1 MASASSPAPTPAA
14 DAGLDRELLL
24 VAAVVVV
31 GAVMTILDTTVVN
44 VAIRTLAEK
53 FDSPLSTIQW
63 VATGYTL
70 ALATVIPLTGWA
82 AERFGTKRLYMTS
95 IALFLVGSMASGLAW
110 SAESLIVFRVLQG
123 LGGGMIMPAGMT
135 ILTRAAGP
143 QRVGRVMAIMGVPM
157 MLGPICGPILGGW
170 LVDDFS
176 WRWIFFINV
185 PVGIAALTLSSRIL
199 PRDVAQKGHRLDWTG
214 LALLSPGLAL
224 LIYGLANSS
233 SAGGFGHAKVLVPMA
248 IGIVALI
255 AFVFHA
261 RREPDEALI
270 DLRLFAN
277 RTFAAAC
284 GTMILVLVA
293 VFGGM
298 LLMPLYLQTIRGES
312 AMDSG
317 LLLAPQGIGAML
329 AMPIAG
335 GLADR
340 TGVGKIVPPGL
351 VLIGLTFLGLTQL
364 EADTSYWLLGIDLFF
379 MGIGMGMTMM
389 PTFSGAMQ
397 TLRQAQVPKAST
409 TLNINQQVGA
419 SIGTAVLS
427 VILAHELTS
436 KLSEGTGGSGGGG
449 GGIGGAIPQ
458 ELLGKAAE
466 AYGATFWW
474 ALGLVAVAFVV
485 AVTQLPKDRPA
496 PPAEGDDADPAAAAH
511 AMMV

>member
-1 MASASSPAPTPAA
+1 MASASSPTSEPAA

-31 GAVMTILDTTVVN
+31 GAIMTILDTTVVN

-185 PVGIAALTLSSRIL
+185 PVGIVALLLSNNVL
-199 PRDVAQKGHRLDWTG
+199 PRDVSQKGHRLDWTG

-248 IGIVALI
+248 
-255 AFVFHA
+255 
-261 RREPDEALI
+261 
-270 DLRLFAN
+270 
-277 RTFAAAC
+277 
-284 GTMILVLVA
+284 
-293 VFGGM
+293 
-298 LLMPLYLQTIRGES
+298 
-312 AMDSG
+312 
-317 LLLAPQGIGAML
+317 LASS
-329 AMPIAG
+329 
-335 GLADR
+335 R
-340 TGVGKIVPPGL
+340 
-351 VLIGLTFLGLTQL
+351 
-364 EADTSYWLLGIDLFF
+364 
-379 MGIGMGMTMM
+379 
-389 PTFSGAMQ
+389 
-397 TLRQAQVPKAST
+397 
-409 TLNINQQVGA
+409 
-419 SIGTAVLS
+419 
-427 VILAHELTS
+427 
-436 KLSEGTGGSGGGG
+436 
-449 GGIGGAIPQ
+449 
-458 ELLGKAAE
+458 
-466 AYGATFWW
+466 
-474 ALGLVAVAFVV
+474 
-485 AVTQLPKDRPA
+485 
-496 PPAEGDDADPAAAAH
+496 
-511 AMMV
+511 